1 MNHGW
6 VKLHRGLLDWEW
18 YDDIN
23 TKVVFLHLLLVAN
36 HKDNQWRGIN
46 IKRGQRL
53 TSIDKLSSEIGL
65 SVSKIRT
72 CLKKLISTNEI
83 ASKSHSQHTVFTVVN
98 YDSYQGDD
106 KQNDKPLANESQTN
120 NKPLAT
126 NKNDKNEKEDI
137 PKLIFDKW
145 NELFKDKLSVP
156 LKLNDKR
163 RSAING
169 CIKEMKST
177 RFDFT
182 LLQTWSE
189 YFEHAE
195 KSNFLMGENKD
206 GWKMSFDFV
215 ITKSKLLKIVEGE
228 YDN

>member
-36 HKDNQWRGIN
+36 HKDNQWRGIS

-83 ASKSHSQHTVFTVVN
+83 ASRSHSQHTVFTVVN

-120 NKPLAT
+120 DKPLST
-126 NKNDKNEKEDI
+126 NKNYNNEKEDI
-137 PKLIFDKW
+137 CKLIFDKW
-145 NELFKDKLSVP
+145 NELFEGKLSIP

-182 LLQTWSE
+182 LLQTWTE

>member
-36 HKDNQWRGIN
+36 HKDNQWRGIS

-120 NKPLAT
+120 DKPLAT
-126 NKNDKNEKEDI
+126 NKNDKNDKTEK
-137 PKLIFDKW
+137 
-145 NELFKDKLSVP
+145 
-156 LKLNDKR
+156 NDKNKD
-163 RSAING
+163 SSSLKNDG
-169 CIKEMKST
+169 
-177 RFDFT
+177 
-182 LLQTWSE
+182 
-189 YFEHAE
+189 FEHWWNTYPKKVGKVTAE
-195 KSNFLMGENKD
+195 KSFKTKTKKMNDEDFMKFVDLISNDSGKRFKD
-206 GWKMSFDFV
+206 TEKQFILSPTTYLNQERYND
-215 ITKSKLLKIVEGE
+215 E
-228 YDN
+228 